1 MDVLCEDDS
10 NFYQACGAKEVIG
23 LDIQLALGDSMMM
36 TGNPGE
42 ILYPFCEHLLLR
54 RGLWSL
60 LLRNRSKPL

>member
-10 NFYQACGAKEVIG
+10 NFYQACGAKEVTG

-42 ILYPFCEHLLLR
+42 ILYPFL
-54 RGLWSL
+54 
-60 LLRNRSKPL
+60 

>member
-1 MDVLCEDDS
+1 MTNINYSFRDFTISSMDVLCEDDS

-42 ILYPFCEHLLLR
+42 ILYPFCEHHA
-54 RGLWSL
+54 
-60 LLRNRSKPL
+60 